1 MGRLFL
7 LFLLVPLAEIYLLI
21 RVGEVIGAPA
31 TIGLVIATAFLG
43 AALARREGLRTFVA
57 IQRSVAQGR
66 LPTDDLVEGVMILF
80 AGLVLLT
87 PGFLTDALGFF
98 VLLPPTRRWLRRYLV
113 EWLKRRADLQ
123 ANIIDVDFR

>member
-7 LFLLVPLAEIYLLI
+7 LFLIVPLVELYLLI
-21 RVGEVIGAPA
+21 KVGEVIGAPA

-57 IQRSVAQGR
+57 IQQTVAAGR
-66 LPTDDLVEGVMILF
+66 LPTDDLIEGVMILF

-87 PGFLTDALGFF
+87 PGFLTDAIGFF
-98 VLLPPTRRWLRRYLV
+98 VLIPPTRRWLRRYLV
-113 EWLKRRADLQ
+113 AWLKRRADMQ
-123 ANIIDVDFR
+123 ANIIDVDFH